1 MLWPDGNTE
10 FFINLGV
17 NAHLDSAY
25 GGYCVFACVE
35 AGDTA
40 SWGVIDAIA
49 SAIASEGKE
58 KVLITSMQV
67 A

>member
-1 MLWPDGNTE
+1 
-10 FFINLGV
+10 
-17 NAHLDSAY
+17 
-25 GGYCVFACVE
+25 VFACVE